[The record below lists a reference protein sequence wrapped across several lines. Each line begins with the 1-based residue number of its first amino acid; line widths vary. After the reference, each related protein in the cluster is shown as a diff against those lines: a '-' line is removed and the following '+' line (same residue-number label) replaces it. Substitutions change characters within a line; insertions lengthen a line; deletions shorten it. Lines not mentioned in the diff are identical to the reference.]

1 MAAKM
6 NARQRPHRAARAQP
20 RSQPPMRVRDVY
32 TALEVAERLG
42 IHRAAVYAG
51 ARAGRIPS
59 IRVSAK
65 RVIFPK
71 SAIDQW
77 LKEGRSRGIAAA

>member
-1 MAAKM
+1 MAAKT
-6 NARQRPHRAARAQP
+6 NSRQRQHRPTRAKP
-20 RSQPPMRVRDVY
+20 RPQPPARVRDVY

-59 IRVSAK
+59 LRVSAK

-71 SAIDQW
+71 SAFDSW
-77 LKEGRSRGIAAA
+77 LKEARSRAAVA